1 MSAEIFP
8 RVTIDPNICFGK
20 PTIRGMRIRVSDI
33 LSLLAGGMNADGILA
48 DYPYLE
54 PEDITAAIAYAAK
67 ATDQHLPFAA
77 ALASSAC

>member
-33 LSLLAGGMNADGILA
+33 LSLLASGMKADSILA

-54 PEDITAAIAYAAK
+54 PEDITAAIAYAAR
-67 ATDQHLPFAA
+67 ATDQRLAFAA
-77 ALASSAC
+77 A

>member
-33 LSLLAGGMNADGILA
+33 LSLLAGGMKADSILA

-54 PEDITAAIAYAAK
+54 PEDITAAIVYAAR
-67 ATDQHLPFAA
+67 ATDQRLAFAPA
-77 ALASSAC
+77 